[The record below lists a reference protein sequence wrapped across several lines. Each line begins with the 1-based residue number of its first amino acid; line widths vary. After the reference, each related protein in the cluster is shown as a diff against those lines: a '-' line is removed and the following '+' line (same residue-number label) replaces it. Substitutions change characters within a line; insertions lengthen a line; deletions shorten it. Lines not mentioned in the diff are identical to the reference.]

1 MKNITLE
8 NIARVTGGTL
18 YGATADAA
26 TTEATS
32 VVIDS
37 RQITEGGIFIATKGE
52 RVDGHS
58 FIPAVFAAGA
68 LGVICE
74 EAPQDAAGPY
84 VLVEDSFKA
93 LREIGEFYRKQLDIK
108 VVGIT
113 GSVGKT
119 STKEFIAGV
128 LETKLNVLKT
138 AGNYNNEIGVP
149 LTILRIRKEHEVAV
163 LEMGINHFGEMHR
176 LTQMARPD
184 ICVITNIG
192 ECHLEFLG
200 SREGILKAKTEIFDY
215 SNPEGDVILN
225 GEDDML
231 RKVENVHGKMPIFV
245 GFGENCDVYASD
257 VVSNGLLGST
267 CKIHMGEMVLDA
279 KVSLPGM
286 HQVSNAMVAAKVGM
300 LLGLS
305 KEEIEKGLLQ
315 VMPTAGRGH
324 LIDKGSYLIVDDCY
338 NANPVSMKAAIDLL
352 TDAKGRKVAV
362 LGDMFELGENEK
374 ELHYGVGQYAAEK
387 GIDLVLLAGELSKEM
402 EKAILATG
410 TKTQVVHYLTRDLL
424 MEDLP
429 NRIKKGDT
437 ILVKASHGM
446 GYQNIVEKLELPIL

>member
-18 YGATADAA
+18 YGTTADAA
-26 TTEATS
+26 TTEAAS

-446 GYQNIVEKLELPIL
+446 GYQNIVEKLEFPIL

>member
-26 TTEATS
+26 TTEAAS

-245 GFGENCDVYASD
+245 GFGENCDVYAFD

>member
-26 TTEATS
+26 TTEAAS